1 MTTTNATESMTAAG
15 ETKVG
20 CVCPWWIGWL
30 LASPIRR
37 LFDDAAP
44 LLEPLV
50 RPGMTVLEPG
60 PGMGYFSLKLARLV
74 GPTGRVVCVDLQ
86 PKMIAGLEKRARRA
100 GLAERIEG
108 LAGTLDH
115 QRLDS
120 RAATFDLAVAIYM
133 VHEVPEQEG
142 FLRRIATLL
151 RPGGRLLVVEPKGH
165 VTPEGFEAMLARAQ
179 AAGLR
184 RVPPPAGRLGLAA
197 LLERPAE

>member
-1 MTTTNATESMTAAG
+1 MTTTSATESIPTSGKAKTG
-15 ETKVG
+15 H
-20 CVCPWWIGWL
+20 VCPWWIGWL
-30 LASPIRR
+30 LASPVRR
-37 LFDDAAP
+37 LLDDASP
-44 LLEPLV
+44 LLEPLA

-86 PKMIAGLEKRARRA
+86 PKMIAGLERRARRS
-100 GLAERIEG
+100 GLAERVEG

-115 QRLDS
+115 PSLEP

-133 VHEVPEQEG
+133 VHEVPDQEG

-151 RPGGRLLVVEPKGH
+151 RPGGRLLIVEPKGH
-165 VTPEGFEAMLARAQ
+165 VTPDSFAATIKRAE

-184 RVPPPAGRLGLAA
+184 ALPRPEGRQRFAA
-197 LLERPAE
+197 LLERPPA

>member
-1 MTTTNATESMTAAG
+1 MTTTPASESKSHAH
-15 ETKVG
+15 G

-44 LLEPLV
+44 LLESLV
-50 RPGMTVLEPG
+50 RPGMAVLEPG
-60 PGMGYFSLKLARLV
+60 PGMGYFSQQLARLV

-100 GLAERIEG
+100 GLAERVEA

-120 RAATFDLAVAIYM
+120 RAATFDLAVAIHM
-133 VHEVPEQEG
+133 VHEVPDQEA

-151 RPGGRLLVVEPKGH
+151 RPGGRLLIVEPKGH
-165 VTPEGFEAMLARAQ
+165 VSLESFAATVARAET
-179 AAGLR
+179 AGLR
-184 RVPPPAGRLGLAA
+184 RVPPPAGRLGLTA
-197 LLERPAE
+197 LLERPPA